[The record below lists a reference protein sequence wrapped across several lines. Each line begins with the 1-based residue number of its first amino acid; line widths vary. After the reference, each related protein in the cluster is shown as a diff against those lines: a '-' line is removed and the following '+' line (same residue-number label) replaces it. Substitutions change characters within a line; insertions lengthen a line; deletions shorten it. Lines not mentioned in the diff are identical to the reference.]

1 MTDALRFLWPGV
13 EAVNPV
19 FARAA
24 VIRWPNDARTQLVSA
39 QLLVP
44 QGTTTRI
51 RCPECGQTHVVKPVP
66 RKQPGGQVRFFIPCP
81 QHLRAE
87 VSDRDIQQW
96 AVNVEG
102 LAHTLSAALSLG
114 GRSAKL
120 ASDRVWRCGRW
131 TYQDVLRDVLFARG
145 LRRKDAVQFRRA
157 ITGSHRPIV
166 FVGSEI
172 PDDDFWQGRIPPLI
186 RLCEVATLDG
196 GQVHIDVAQVVGLVR
211 IADQAHDAS
220 PPLTLDQLKL
230 LVRQQVKAEGK
241 MNLRDDWLVSAYK
254 QCGSYRKA
262 AKFLSDESQQTVT
275 KDQVLAAVKRAGG
288 RETVVRGDDSESV
301 VRTVSSRRRDTPI
314 EKRDSRK

>member
-1 MTDALRFLWPGV
+1 MTDALQFLWPAV

-19 FARAA
+19 FSRAA

-39 QLLVP
+39 RLLVP
-44 QGTTTRI
+44 QGSTTRI
-51 RCPECGQTHVVKPVP
+51 RCPECGQTHVAKPVP
-66 RKQPGGQVRFFIPCP
+66 REQPDGKVRFFIPCP
-81 QHLRAE
+81 RHLRAE

-96 AVNVEG
+96 AANIEA
-102 LAHTLSAALSLG
+102 LAQILATALSLG
-114 GRSAKL
+114 GRSTQL

-131 TYQDVLRDVLFARG
+131 TYQDMLRDVLFARG

-166 FVGSEI
+166 FVGSET
-172 PDDDFWQGRIPPLI
+172 PADDFWQGRIPPLI
-186 RLCEVATLDG
+186 RLCEVATLDD
-196 GQVHIDVAQVVGLVR
+196 GQLHIDVAQVVGLVR
-211 IADQAHDAS
+211 TADESKDAVS
-220 PPLTLDQLKL
+220 PTLDQLKL

-275 KDQVLAAVKRAGG
+275 KDQVAAAVKRAGG
-288 RETVVRGDDSESV
+288 REAVVRGDDSESI

>member
-1 MTDALRFLWPGV
+1 MPDALQFLGPAV

-19 FARAA
+19 FSRAA

-39 QLLVP
+39 RLLVP
-44 QGTTTRI
+44 QGSTTRI
-51 RCPECGQTHVVKPVP
+51 RCPECGQTHVAKPVP
-66 RKQPGGQVRFFIPCP
+66 REQPDGKVRFFIPCP
-81 QHLRAE
+81 RHLRAE

-96 AVNVEG
+96 AANIEA
-102 LAHTLSAALSLG
+102 LAQILATALSLG
-114 GRSAKL
+114 GRSTQL

-131 TYQDVLRDVLFARG
+131 TYQDMLRDVLFARG

-166 FVGSEI
+166 FVGSET
-172 PDDDFWQGRIPPLI
+172 PADDFWQGRIPPLI
-186 RLCEVATLDG
+186 RLCEVATLDD
-196 GQVHIDVAQVVGLVR
+196 GQLHIDVAQVVGLVR
-211 IADQAHDAS
+211 TADESKDAVS
-220 PPLTLDQLKL
+220 PTLDQLKL

-275 KDQVLAAVKRAGG
+275 KDQVAAAVKRAGG
-288 RETVVRGDDSESV
+288 LDAVVRGDDSESI

>member
-1 MTDALRFLWPGV
+1 MANALQYLWPAI
-13 EAVNPV
+13 EAVDPV
-19 FARAA
+19 FSRAA
-24 VIRWPNDARTQLVSA
+24 VIRWPNEARVQLVSA
-39 QLLVP
+39 QLIVP

-51 RCPECGQTHVVKPVP
+51 RCPECGQTHVAKPVP
-66 RKQPGGQVRFFIPCP
+66 RNQHDGTVRFFIPCP

-96 AVNVEG
+96 AANVEG
-102 LAHTLSAALSLG
+102 LAHVLSAALSLG

-145 LRRKDAVQFRRA
+145 LRRKDAIQLRRA

-186 RLCEVATLDG
+186 RLCEVATLVDS
-196 GQVHIDVAQVVGLVR
+196 QVQIDVAQVVGLVR
-211 IADQAHDAS
+211 IADETHDAGS
-220 PPLTLDQLKL
+220 PVTLDQLKL
-230 LVRQQVKAEGK
+230 LIRQQIKAEGK
-241 MNLRDDWLVSAYK
+241 LGLKDDWMVSAYK

-262 AKFLSDESQQTVT
+262 ATFLSDSSEQTVT

-288 RETVVRGDDSESV
+288 REAVVRGDDSESV

-314 EKRDSRK
+314 NNRDSHK

>member
-1 MTDALRFLWPGV
+1 MTDALQFLWPAV

-19 FARAA
+19 FSRAA

-39 QLLVP
+39 RLLVP
-44 QGTTTRI
+44 QGSTTRI
-51 RCPECGQTHVVKPVP
+51 RCPECGQTHVAKPVP
-66 RKQPGGQVRFFIPCP
+66 REQPDGKVRFFIPCP
-81 QHLRAE
+81 RHLRAE
-87 VSDRDIQQW
+87 VSDRDIQPW
-96 AVNVEG
+96 AANIAA
-102 LAHTLSAALSLG
+102 LAQILATALSLG
-114 GRSAKL
+114 GRSTQL

-131 TYQDVLRDVLFARG
+131 TYQDMLRDVLFARG

-166 FVGSEI
+166 FVGSET
-172 PDDDFWQGRIPPLI
+172 PADDFWQGRIPPLI
-186 RLCEVATLDG
+186 RLCEVATLDD
-196 GQVHIDVAQVVGLVR
+196 GQLHIDVAQVVGLVR
-211 IADQAHDAS
+211 TADESKDAVS
-220 PPLTLDQLKL
+220 PTLDQLKL

-275 KDQVLAAVKRAGG
+275 KDQVAAAVKRAGG
-288 RETVVRGDDSESV
+288 REAVVRGDDSESI